1 MKSTKYS
8 ILVFLCILIS
18 CKFFYWFYTAPNA
31 DEAYYWLW
39 GRTPALSYHDHPA
52 LQALTQGLFYYLF
65 GKSSIVLRIPVFI
78 CLLIDIMVYYKILK
92 KINQQTD
99 PISIILAILSLPLI
113 FLFTTY
119 AWNDYL
125 MISMCLCSTY
135 FWINYFVDIWDSKKG
150 KTIDIMA
157 AFFFLGL
164 AALSK
169 YNSIFISFG
178 IFSLIILNTR
188 LYSIFKDIR
197 FYIGIIECLII
208 ISPIFIWNSQ
218 NEYGSFQFTL
228 GQRTLNPFFETGFQN
243 GNLLGFV
250 AGSIFLISPFIILA
264 IIKIV
269 LKKPASTI
277 NILSTYS
284 TIYTKLSIHVFLWSS
299 ISFLVLS
306 TFSNVLYYWNIPAY
320 LLISPLALLYIREKS
335 EKWIFILLAYSCIIN
350 SILIIHF
357 GILPFDKFFG
367 IGQDKDAVYYF
378 GWNQIGSRFEK
389 IISDNPKGIQ
399 IFTSYYRSA
408 SLLSLGVIQNYSQ
421 PKPTQVTGL
430 KLSQLLTLK

>member
-1 MKSTKYS
+1 
-8 ILVFLCILIS
+8 
-18 CKFFYWFYTAPNA
+18 
-31 DEAYYWLW
+31 
-39 GRTPALSYHDHPA
+39 
-52 LQALTQGLFYYLF
+52 
-65 GKSSIVLRIPVFI
+65 
-78 CLLIDIMVYYKILK
+78 MVYYKILK

-284 TIYTKLSIHVFLWSS
+284 TIYTKLSIHV
-299 ISFLVLS
+299 VL
-306 TFSNVLYYWNIPAY
+306 
-320 LLISPLALLYIREKS
+320 
-335 EKWIFILLAYSCIIN
+335 
-350 SILIIHF
+350 
-357 GILPFDKFFG
+357 
-367 IGQDKDAVYYF
+367 
-378 GWNQIGSRFEK
+378 
-389 IISDNPKGIQ
+389 
-399 IFTSYYRSA
+399 
-408 SLLSLGVIQNYSQ
+408 
-421 PKPTQVTGL
+421 
-430 KLSQLLTLK
+430 